1 MTSNIGSQ
9 YITEEASSEGR
20 SRLVMDALRQHFRP
34 EFLNRIDEIIIF
46 DRLTDEDLKKIVEIQ
61 LRRLTKRL
69 ESQKIRLELT
79 DAAEALI
86 ARAGYD
92 PVYGARP
99 LKRAIQK
106 EILDPLSLQILEG
119 KFKEGDTIKV
129 DVRGGKLAFA
139 S

>member
-1 MTSNIGSQ
+1 
-9 YITEEASSEGR
+9 
-20 SRLVMDALRQHFRP
+20 
-34 EFLNRIDEIIIF
+34 
-46 DRLTDEDLKKIVEIQ
+46 
-61 LRRLTKRL
+61 
-69 ESQKIRLELT
+69 
-79 DAAEALI
+79 
-86 ARAGYD
+86 
-92 PVYGARP
+92 